1 MIQLKTSEEIELMR
15 LSARLVS
22 QTLGMLAKEVKPGVT
37 TKTLDAL
44 AESFI
49 RDHNAKPGFLGLY
62 GCPSTLLTS
71 VNEAVVH
78 GLPTDKPLEDGDIVA
93 IDCGVFMNGYYGDHA
108 YTFQV
113 GNVAKE
119 TIELLDVTKA
129 SLYKGIEAFKVGN
142 RIGDIGFAVQQF
154 CESHGYGV
162 VRELVGHGLGKTLH
176 EDPEVPNYGKR
187 GRGKKI
193 LEGMTIAIEPMINM
207 GTHKVKQLEDGWTIV
222 TQDGKPSAHFEHNVA
237 IVNGMPLLLSTFD
250 YVYQA
255 LGIKTDEEAPFS
267 SKDWLNNQM
276 NKAPKD
282 WI

>member
-15 LSARLVS
+15 QSARLVS
-22 QTLGMLAKEVKPGVT
+22 KTLGMLAKEVKPGVT
-37 TKTLDAL
+37 TKSLDTM

-49 RDHNAKPGFLGLY
+49 RDHKAKPGFLGLY

-108 YTFQV
+108 YTFEV
-113 GNVAKE
+113 GSVDLE
-119 TIELLDVTKA
+119 TLKLLEVTKQ
-129 SLYKGIEAFKVGN
+129 SLYKGIEAFTVGN
-142 RIGDIGFAVQQF
+142 RIGDIGFAVQQY
-154 CESHGYGV
+154 CEAHGYGV
-162 VRELVGHGLGKTLH
+162 VRELVGHGLGKKLH

-207 GTHKVKQLEDGWTIV
+207 GTQKVKQLEDGWTIV

-237 IVNGMPLLLSTFD
+237 IVNGKPELLSTFD
-250 YVYQA
+250 YVYEA
-255 LGIKTDEEAPFS
+255 LGIRSDEEMPFITQTGD
-267 SKDWLNNQM
+267 KI
-276 NKAPKD
+276 KGA
-282 WI
+282 